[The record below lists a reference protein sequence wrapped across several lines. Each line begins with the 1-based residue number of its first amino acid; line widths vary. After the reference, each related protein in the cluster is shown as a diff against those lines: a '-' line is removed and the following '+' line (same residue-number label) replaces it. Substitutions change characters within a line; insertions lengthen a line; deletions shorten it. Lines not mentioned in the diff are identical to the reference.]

1 MLNEFKRA
9 SKRERSEAGGSKTPE
24 ILDVDTLMSLDEFQE
39 TNKSKF
45 RNIKEIKEFEKDMRD
60 AKNAS
65 LCSRCRNLRFQ
76 NKVII
81 EKQV

>member
-1 MLNEFKRA
+1 MNEFKRA

-45 RNIKEIKEFEKDMRD
+45 RNIKEIKEFEKEMKKIIKTKDFHMRIP
-60 AKNAS
+60 KI
-65 LCSRCRNLRFQ
+65 L
-76 NKVII
+76 KII
-81 EKQV
+81 EFQ